1 MLAGVVKAVIMAVI
15 LAVIATAPIFA
26 PAEIGALV
34 TAEELAASEAAGIG
48 EGATLVEVGDGIGE
62 SVGEVSEGGEGFTSE
77 PGSGD
82 SSGES
87 GESSG
92 EWGDS
97 SGECRD
103 EYEEGCREAGE
114 CGDSDEEG
122 GKDEGTVTTDKDGKK
137 RVPGPKMPWIT
148 RPSYDKNGKP
158 KRRGWHRV
166 ADGKTN
172 VLANFL
178 TPYTTTVSR
187 HHYIW
192 IRGIHH

>member
-87 GESSG
+87 G
-92 EWGDS
+92 
-97 SGECRD
+97 
-103 EYEEGCREAGE
+103 
-114 CGDSDEEG
+114 DSDEEG